1 MPGPPPKDPKLRQ
14 RRNKE
19 ATAATLIDSSPPA
32 EGKKP
37 KLPPLSKLGREGKWH
52 PYVLEWWDEIW
63 ASPMAS
69 EYTQPDVHGL
79 VMLMDLQDRYWKG
92 ETDLAAEIRLQRQCY
107 GLTNLDRRRLQ
118 WEIKRV
124 ERPGKE
130 RPRTPPERV
139 SDPRAV
145 IKAVS

>member
-1 MPGPPPKDPKLRQ
+1 
-14 RRNKE
+14 
-19 ATAATLIDSSPPA
+19 
-32 EGKKP
+32 
-37 KLPPLSKLGREGKWH
+37 
-52 PYVLEWWDEIW
+52 
-63 ASPMAS
+63 MAS

-124 ERPGKE
+124 EPE
-130 RPRTPPERV
+130 RKSSKPQAPERV
-139 SDPRAV
+139 ADPRTV